1 LVWCGV
7 TPPDE
12 KTALASISTNRR
24 SGFPYGLPLWLVAA
38 LAWLLVTAPVRADVT
53 TLLSDTLNDHNSI
66 MLLIEPE
73 SGAII
78 DANDA
83 AALFYGYPQA
93 QLRTMKIQE
102 INTLGPDEVG
112 DERRRAKAEKRNY
125 FIFPHRLANG
135 ELRTVE
141 VYSAPV
147 RDKLGR
153 TLLLSI
159 IHDISGKAV
168 AERELSA
175 YRARLEELVTRRT
188 AEALQAQSRLRFWMT
203 LGLALQT
210 VLIVALVI
218 AVIRRHAA
226 VKEVVHEAMTRR
238 RAEEKLAQ
246 ANADLQR
253 FAEIAAHHLQE
264 PTRRLM
270 VFSQRLAKALGH
282 QGDDNI
288 AFSLSTIEEQ
298 AGQLHA
304 LVRDVQ
310 IYLAAGS
317 PLGPVTT
324 IDPARII
331 QSIRDDH
338 YLRFEKLDTEIDI
351 TPLPLV
357 CMDQPRLRYLLTAL
371 LENCLQHSFAD
382 RPLRIRISAETRSGR
397 VLLSVADNGPGIAA
411 EYRTRVLEVFEH
423 LSMADKHRGTG
434 LGLAVVRR
442 IVESCDGHVVIDESP
457 LGGAM
462 ITIDL
467 PGEVH

>member
-1 LVWCGV
+1 M
-7 TPPDE
+7 
-12 KTALASISTNRR
+12 A
-24 SGFPYGLPLWLVAA
+24 
-38 LAWLLVTAPVRADVT
+38 APVRADVT
-53 TLLSDTLNDHNSI
+53 ALLSDTLNDHNSV

-83 AALFYGYPQA
+83 AARFYGYSQA
-93 QLRTMKIQE
+93 QLKGMKIQE

-112 DERRRAKAEKRNY
+112 AERRRAKAEKRNY
-125 FIFPHRLANG
+125 FIFPHRLADG

-175 YRARLEELVTRRT
+175 YRARLEDLVTRRT
-188 AEALQAQSRLRFWMT
+188 AEALEAQTRLRFWMI

-226 VKEVVHEAMTRR
+226 VKEVAHEAMIRR
-238 RAEEKLAQ
+238 RAEEKLAM

-270 VFSQRLAKALGH
+270 VFSQRLAKALGT
-282 QGDDNI
+282 QRDDNV
-288 AFSLSTIEEQ
+288 AFSLSTIEDQ

-324 IDPARII
+324 IDIGRMIE
-331 QSIRDDH
+331 SIRDDH
-338 YLRFEKLDTEIDI
+338 TQRFGKIDVDMDI
-351 TPLPLV
+351 GPLPKV
-357 CMDQPRLRYLLTAL
+357 SMDQPRLRYLLTAL
-371 LENCLQHSFAD
+371 LDNCLSHGFDD
-382 RPLRIRISAETRSGR
+382 RPLRIRISAQAQAGR
-397 VLLSVADNGPGIAA
+397 VLLSIADNGPGIAP

-442 IVESCDGHVVIDESP
+442 IVESCDGHVTIGESP

-467 PGEVH
+467 PGELH

>member
-1 LVWCGV
+1 MSSPRPHHRLQ
-7 TPPDE
+7 
-12 KTALASISTNRR
+12 
-24 SGFPYGLPLWLVAA
+24 WLFVIV
-38 LAWLLVTAPVRADVT
+38 AWLFLQSPAWADVT
-53 TLLSDTLNDHNSI
+53 NLLSDTLNDHNSI

-83 AALFYGYPQA
+83 AAHFYGYSLA
-93 QLRTMKIQE
+93 QLKGMKIQD

-112 DERRRAKAEKRNY
+112 AERRKAKAEKRNY
-125 FIFPHRLANG
+125 FIFPHRLASG
-135 ELRTVE
+135 ELKTVE

-147 RDKLGR
+147 RDNVGR
-153 TLLLSI
+153 PLLLSI
-159 IHDISGKAV
+159 IHDITGKAV
-168 AERELSA
+168 AEQELTA
-175 YRARLEELVTRRT
+175 YRTRLEELVTRRT
-188 AEALQAQSRLRFWMT
+188 AEAMDAQSRLRFWMG

-218 AVIRRHAA
+218 AVIRRHSA
-226 VKEVVHEAMTRR
+226 VKEVAHEALTRR

-270 VFSQRLAKALGH
+270 VFSQRLSKLLGKH
-282 QGDDNI
+282 GDENV
-288 AFSLSTIEEQ
+288 AFSLATIEEQ
-298 AGQLHA
+298 AGQMNA

-317 PLGPVTT
+317 PLGPTSTV
-324 IDPARII
+324 DPARMIE
-331 QSIRDDH
+331 SIRHDQS
-338 YLRFEKLDTEIDI
+338 LRFDKARAEIEVA
-351 TPLPLV
+351 PLPMV

-371 LENCLQHSFAD
+371 LENCLQHSPAD
-382 RPLRIRISAETRSGR
+382 RPLRVRVFGAVQDGR
-397 VLLSVADNGPGIAA
+397 VTLSVADNGPGIAP

-423 LSMADKHRGTG
+423 LAKAGDKHRGTG

-442 IVESCDGHVVIDESP
+442 IVESCDGHIVVGDSP

-462 ITIDL
+462 ITFDL
-467 PGEVH
+467 PGETH

>member
-1 LVWCGV
+1 MSSLR
-7 TPPDE
+7 PHLRP
-12 KTALASISTNRR
+12 K
-24 SGFPYGLPLWLVAA
+24 WLLAA
-38 LAWLLVTAPVRADVT
+38 LAWLFLVTPAWADVT

-83 AALFYGYPQA
+83 AARFYGFSLI
-93 QLRTMKIQE
+93 QLKGMKIQE

-112 DERRRAKAEKRNY
+112 AERRKAKAEKRNY

-135 ELRTVE
+135 DLRTVE

-147 RDKLGR
+147 HDKLGR

-188 AEALQAQSRLRFWMT
+188 SEALEAQNRLRFWMT

-210 VLIVALVI
+210 LLIVALVI
-218 AVIRRHAA
+218 AVIRRHSA
-226 VKEVVHEAMTRR
+226 VKEVAHEALTRR

-270 VFSQRLAKALGH
+270 VFSQRLAKVLGNH
-282 QGDDNI
+282 TDDTI
-288 AFSLSTIEEQ
+288 AFSLATIEEQ
-298 AGQLHA
+298 AGQMHA

-317 PLGPVTT
+317 PLGPVCVA
-324 IDPARII
+324 DPARII
-331 QSIRDDH
+331 GSIRND
-338 YLRFEKLDTEIDI
+338 LGPRFEKAMAEVEIA
-351 TPLPLV
+351 PLPMV
-357 CMDQPRLRYLLTAL
+357 QMDQPRLRYLLTAL
-371 LENCLQHSFAD
+371 LENCLQHCPPQ
-382 RPLRIRISAETRSGR
+382 RPLLVRIFGESKDGR
-397 VLLSVADNGPGIAA
+397 AVLSIADNGPGIAP
-411 EYRTRVLEVFEH
+411 EYRARVLEVFEH
-423 LSMADKHRGTG
+423 LAVTGDNHRGTG

-442 IVESCDGHVVIDESP
+442 IVESCDGHIVIGDSP